1 MNIDNSLIYQLVAT
15 ILVIAGLVGVVL
27 PALPGLPLV
36 FAGLLISTWADGFQH
51 VGTPMLVVLGLL
63 TLVSLVVDYWAA
75 AHGAKRV
82 GASRTAT
89 IGAALGM
96 LVGGFVFFPAG
107 FFLGPFVGALA
118 GELLHRRSLAHADLG
133 AATKVGIGTW
143 IGIALGIAL
152 KLAIA
157 GLMLGMFALDWWW
170 SAH

>member
-1 MNIDNSLIYQLVAT
+1 MNNSFVFQLLAA
-15 ILVIAGLVGVVL
+15 ILVLAGLVGVVL

-36 FAGLLISTWADGFQH
+36 FAGLLISAWADGFQH
-51 VGTPMLVVLGLL
+51 VSWPMLTFLGLL
-63 TLVSLVVDYWAA
+63 TLVSLVLDYWAA

-96 LVGGFVFFPAG
+96 LVGGFVFFPIG

-118 GELLHRRSLAHADLG
+118 GELLHRRSVAREDLG
-133 AATKVGIGTW
+133 AATKIGIGTW
-143 IGIALGIAL
+143 LGIALGIAL

-157 GLMLGMFALDWWW
+157 GLMLGLFAFDWWLTR
-170 SAH
+170 

>member
-1 MNIDNSLIYQLVAT
+1 M
-15 ILVIAGLVGVVL
+15 ILVLAGLVGVVL

-36 FAGLLISTWADGFQH
+36 FAGLLLSAWADGFHH
-51 VGTPMLVVLGLL
+51 VGWPMLTVLGGL

-96 LVGGFVFFPAG
+96 LIGGFVLFPVG
-107 FFLGPFVGALA
+107 FFLGPFIGALA
-118 GELLHRRSLAHADLG
+118 GELLHRRSLAQADLG
-133 AATKVGIGTW
+133 AATRIGIGTW
-143 IGIALGIAL
+143 LGIALGIAL

-157 GLMLGMFALDWWW
+157 GLMLGLFALGWIFNR
-170 SAH
+170 

>member
-1 MNIDNSLIYQLVAT
+1 MDNSFVFQLLAA
-15 ILVIAGLVGVVL
+15 ILVLAGLVGVVL

-36 FAGLLISTWADGFQH
+36 FAGLLISAWADGFQH
-51 VGTPMLVVLGLL
+51 VSWPMLTFLGLL
-63 TLVSLVVDYWAA
+63 TLVSLVLDYWAA

-96 LVGGFVFFPAG
+96 LVGGFVFFPIG

-118 GELLHRRSLAHADLG
+118 GELLHRRSVAREDLG
-133 AATKVGIGTW
+133 AATKIGIGTW
-143 IGIALGIAL
+143 LGIALGIAL

-157 GLMLGMFALDWWW
+157 GLMLGLFAFDWWLTR
-170 SAH
+170 

>member
-1 MNIDNSLIYQLVAT
+1 MNIDNSFLFQLVAA
-15 ILVIAGLVGVVL
+15 ILVLAGLVGVVL

-36 FAGLLISTWADGFQH
+36 FAGLLLSAWADGFHH
-51 VGTPMLVVLGLL
+51 VGWIMLTVLGAL

-96 LVGGFVFFPAG
+96 LVGGFVLFPVG
-107 FFLGPFVGALA
+107 LFLGPFAGALA
-118 GELLHRRSLAHADLG
+118 GELLHRRSVTQADLG
-133 AATKVGIGTW
+133 AATRIGIGTW
-143 IGIALGIAL
+143 LGIALGIAL

-157 GLMLGMFALDWWW
+157 GLMLGLFALGW
-170 SAH
+170 AFNR